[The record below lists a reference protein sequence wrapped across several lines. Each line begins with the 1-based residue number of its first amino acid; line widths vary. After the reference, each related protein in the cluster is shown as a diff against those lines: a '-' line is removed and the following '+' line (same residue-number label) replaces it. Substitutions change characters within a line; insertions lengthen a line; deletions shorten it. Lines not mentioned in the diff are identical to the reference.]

1 MTNFK
6 TFGIMK
12 IVPTLQLE
20 IGLINTKNFPEK
32 LKY

>member
-12 IVPTLQLE
+12 ILPTLQLG
-20 IGLINTKNFPEK
+20 IRLINTKNFPEK